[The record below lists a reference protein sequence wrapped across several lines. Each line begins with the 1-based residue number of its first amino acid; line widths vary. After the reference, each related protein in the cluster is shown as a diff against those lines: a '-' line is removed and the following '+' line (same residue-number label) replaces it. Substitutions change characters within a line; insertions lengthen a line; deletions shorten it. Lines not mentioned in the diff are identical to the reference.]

1 MRQEIKIFRIFIK
14 FVLMVIL
21 ILILLPL
28 GISLARPLVGR
39 MTSNFILKDL
49 AGREL
54 ALKDFR
60 GKITVLVFGELYQEN
75 TLKAV
80 QDLKNILSGKQSYRE
95 SVEVLLIISEKR
107 KPEEHLTIKGGL
119 EIPYPI
125 LLDDQRKVYAQYEII
140 ALPTTFVINR
150 SGKIVASFPSYTIAY
165 YDQMDAELG
174 YLLGEVR
181 KEELES
187 VLHPKA
193 IAKINRK
200 TERFLSLA
208 ESLRMRGFYDSA
220 LNSYQKV
227 LKGNPDITEA
237 HLGMGIIYLDKVE
250 LEKAEREFQI
260 VLKKNQ
266 DDPAALKGM
275 AQVYLHRGNID
286 EAEKL
291 LKKVLSSNYMD
302 EDIFYVMGEL
312 YEKKGNLKE
321 AIRYYKKNS
330 QKLLQKRWLR

>member
-1 MRQEIKIFRIFIK
+1 
-14 FVLMVIL
+14 
-21 ILILLPL
+21 
-28 GISLARPLVGR
+28 
-39 MTSNFILKDL
+39 
-49 AGREL
+49 
-54 ALKDFR
+54 
-60 GKITVLVFGELYQEN
+60 
-75 TLKAV
+75 
-80 QDLKNILSGKQSYRE
+80 
-95 SVEVLLIISEKR
+95 
-107 KPEEHLTIKGGL
+107 
-119 EIPYPI
+119 
-125 LLDDQRKVYAQYEII
+125 
-140 ALPTTFVINR
+140 
-150 SGKIVASFPSYTIAY
+150 
-165 YDQMDAELG
+165 MDAELG

-193 IAKINRK
+193 IAKTNRK
-200 TERFLSLA
+200 IERFLSLA

-227 LKGNPDITEA
+227 LKRNPDITEA
-237 HLGMGIIYLDKVE
+237 HLGMGIIYLDKIE
-250 LEKAEREFQI
+250 LEKAEREFQV
-260 VLKKNQ
+260 VLEKNP

-286 EAEKL
+286 EAEEL

-330 QKLLQKRWLR
+330 QKLLQKKWLR